1 MLFSNRDLKKLI
13 IPLVIE
19 QVLALTIGMFDTM
32 MVSQCGQSAVSG
44 VSIVDG
50 LNVLII
56 NIFSALATGGAV
68 VCAQYIGKKDKKMAS
83 HSAKQLLFTIL
94 GLSLVI
100 MGLCIL
106 LNGKIL
112 NLIFGHIGHDVMAYA
127 KTYFFF
133 SALSYP
139 FIGLFNGGAALFRSM
154 GNSKVAMT
162 NSFYMN
168 IGNIVLNY
176 IFIIILNMSVKGA
189 AIATL
194 LSRMFCSFIILYML
208 LNKEHTIYI
217 DTYFKY
223 HFDFAT
229 VKKILQIGIPNGL
242 ENGMFLVQ
250 RLVSTFG
257 TAAIAAH
264 AVAFSLTSIAVVP
277 GMALGLAILTVVGQC
292 IGANDYQQAKY
303 YTKKLMI
310 IAYLST
316 IVAAGILLVGVR
328 YILKLYALPQATA
341 NLAVSM
347 VSLHCV
353 FDFFIWPM
361 AFSFPNALR
370 AANDATYT
378 MIVSTFSMWT
388 FRFALS
394 YVFALYLHMGVI
406 GVWWAM
412 IVDWIFRA
420 ICFMIRYKSNKWM
433 NKKLV

>member
-176 IFIIILNMSVKGA
+176 IFI
-189 AIATL
+189 
-194 LSRMFCSFIILYML
+194 F
-208 LNKEHTIYI
+208 
-217 DTYFKY
+217 YFKY
-223 HFDFAT
+223 
-229 VKKILQIGIPNGL
+229 V
-242 ENGMFLVQ
+242 
-250 RLVSTFG
+250 
-257 TAAIAAH
+257 
-264 AVAFSLTSIAVVP
+264 
-277 GMALGLAILTVVGQC
+277 C
-292 IGANDYQQAKY
+292 
-303 YTKKLMI
+303 
-310 IAYLST
+310 
-316 IVAAGILLVGVR
+316 
-328 YILKLYALPQATA
+328 
-341 NLAVSM
+341 
-347 VSLHCV
+347 
-353 FDFFIWPM
+353 
-361 AFSFPNALR
+361 
-370 AANDATYT
+370 
-378 MIVSTFSMWT
+378 
-388 FRFALS
+388 
-394 YVFALYLHMGVI
+394 
-406 GVWWAM
+406 
-412 IVDWIFRA
+412 
-420 ICFMIRYKSNKWM
+420 
-433 NKKLV
+433 

>member
-1 MLFSNRDLKKLI
+1 MI
-13 IPLVIE
+13 IPLIIE
-19 QVLALTIGMFDTM
+19 QVLALTIGIFDTM

-68 VCAQYIGKKDKKMAS
+68 VCSQYIGKKDEKMAC

-100 MGLCIL
+100 MVLCMIF
-106 LNGKIL
+106 NGNLL
-112 NLIFGHIGHDVMAYA
+112 NLIFGHIESDVMAYA
-127 KTYFFF
+127 RTYFFF

-176 IFIIILNMSVKGA
+176 FFIFILNMSVKGA

-194 LSRMFCSFIILYML
+194 LSRMFCS
-208 LNKEHTIYI
+208 
-217 DTYFKY
+217 
-223 HFDFAT
+223 T
-229 VKKILQIGIPNGL
+229 VKRILKIGIPNGL
-242 ENGMFLVQ
+242 ENGMFQMGKILVQ

-310 IAYLST
+310 IAYIST
-316 IVAAGILLVGVR
+316 IISAGILLVGVR
-328 YILKLYALPQATA
+328 YILRFYALPQDTA

-353 FDFFIWPM
+353 FDFFVWPM

-370 AANDATYT
+370 AANDATFT

-412 IVDWIFRA
+412 IVDWIFRS

-433 NKKLV
+433 NRTLV